1 MIARQRLDRI
11 VETVSRNGAA
21 TVPELAESFG
31 ISESTIRR
39 DLDKLDSAGRLVK
52 VHGGAVCLEDE
63 HVRRELTIG
72 ERADLHTA
80 EKARIARY
88 AASLIGPDDLV
99 YVDAGTT
106 CRVLVDHIEE
116 ARATYVTDS
125 LDSAAALAARGLS
138 VVVLGG
144 EVKPATAA
152 VVGPD
157 AVETLSRYR
166 FTLGFW
172 GANGVS
178 REFGLTTA
186 ERLEA
191 QVKRLSIARTERPFV
206 LADHTKFGRVGPV
219 VFDPLEAATV
229 LTDEVPPDWADVAT
243 VRAV

>member
-39 DLDKLDSAGRLVK
+39 DLDKLDSAGLLVK

-72 ERADLHTA
+72 ERLGLHID
-80 EKARIARY
+80 EKVRIARY
-88 AASLIGPDDLV
+88 AASLVGPEDLV
-99 YVDAGTT
+99 YIDAGTT
-106 CRVLVDHIEE
+106 CRVLADCLAE
-116 ARATYVTDS
+116 ASATYVTDS
-125 LDSAAALAARGLS
+125 LDTALALSARGLRA
-138 VVVLGG
+138 VVLGG
-144 EVKPATAA
+144 EVKPATGAA
-152 VVGPD
+152 VGPE
-157 AVETLSRYR
+157 AVDTLSRYH

-178 REFGLTTA
+178 AKQGLTTP

-191 QVKRLSIARTERPFV
+191 QVKRLSMERCARPFV
-206 LADHTKFGRVGPV
+206 LVDHTKFGRAGAVTFASLG
-219 VFDPLEAATV
+219 AATI
-229 LTDEVPPDWADVAT
+229 LTDEVPPDWRDMPGIQT
-243 VRAV
+243 V

>member
-72 ERADLHTA
+72 ERADLRTA

-99 YVDAGTT
+99 YIDAGTT
-106 CRVLVDHIEE
+106 CRALVDHIGET
-116 ARATYVTDS
+116 RASYVTNS
-125 LDSAAALAARGLS
+125 LDSAAALAVRGLS

-152 VVGPD
+152 LVGPE

-178 REFGLTTA
+178 REYGLTTA

-191 QVKRLSIARTERPFV
+191 QVKRLSIARTGRPFL
-206 LADHTKFGRVGPV
+206 LADHTKLGRVGPV
-219 VFDPLEAATV
+219 VFDSLEAVTV